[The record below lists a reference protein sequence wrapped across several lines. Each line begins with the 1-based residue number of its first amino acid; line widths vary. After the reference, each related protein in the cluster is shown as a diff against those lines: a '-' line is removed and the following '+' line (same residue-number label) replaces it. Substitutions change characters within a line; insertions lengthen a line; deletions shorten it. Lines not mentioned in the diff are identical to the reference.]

1 MQKVFVPEIDQII
14 SEIKIYK
21 RPVTKTGETIY
32 TIDPLRSIKDRA
44 INLFHFS
51 NEQNWVSFSNKAG
64 ALEENYA
71 PDVIKAVKIELIE
84 MLKKLKHEFNSESSY
99 EEEPFSAELLKEVSD
114 GKIQTLCRELNNVF
128 GKNPNAGGM
137 LFRTILLNVL
147 RFKLKNTQVGKKI
160 LADSDDLK
168 SVLSKSISNDV
179 YKDSHIKRFLEQF
192 SKIPKD
198 IFDAG
203 VHSDWVLVDQSNLD
217 SQIGGLVKIVE
228 ATFKG
233 KNERDD

>member
-1 MQKVFVPEIDQII
+1 MGLEVNMYKVFVPEINKII

-21 RPVTKTGETIY
+21 RPVTKTGDTIY

-44 INLFHFS
+44 IKLFHFS
-51 NEQNWVSFSNKAG
+51 EEQNWVSFSNKAG
-64 ALEENYA
+64 ALEEDYS
-71 PDVIKAVKIELIE
+71 PEVIKAVKIELIE
-84 MLKKLKHEFNSESSY
+84 MLKKLKHEFNAETSY
-99 EEEPFSAELLKEVSD
+99 EKEPFSAELLKEISD
-114 GKIQTLCRELNNVF
+114 VKVQTLCRELNNVF

-137 LFRTILLNVL
+137 LFRTILLNTL

-168 SVLSKSISNDV
+168 SVLSKTISNDI
-179 YKDSHIKRFLEQF
+179 YDDFHIKRFLEQF

-203 VHSDWVLVDQSNLD
+203 VHSDWVLVEQSDLD
-217 SQIGGLVKIVE
+217 SQIGGLIKIIG
-228 ATFKG
+228 ATFI
-233 KNERDD
+233 